1 MAIQKKL
8 LHISKITPDTK
19 KNRPKTVAEIKRKYR
34 YLPLHFLFGI
44 EKEIDYQ
51 CPSLDEYLVQLEE
64 VKTVLE
70 KIRRCKSLEMAKIHA
85 ASGLHSIATLPD
97 NIDVVTRTNFEKIR
111 RTAESWKQLA
121 IEAID
126 ETKDPNKFLKI

>member
-8 LHISKITPDTK
+8 LHVSKTTPISKK
-19 KNRPKTVAEIKRKYR
+19 KRPKTVAGIKRKYR
-34 YLPLHFLFGI
+34 HLPLHFLFGI

-51 CPSLDEYLVQLEE
+51 CPILDEYLKQLEE

-70 KIRRCKSLEMAKIHA
+70 KIRRCKSLEMAQIHA
-85 ASGLHSIATLPD
+85 ASGLHSMSTISD

-111 RTAESWKQLA
+111 RTAENWKQLA

-126 ETKDPNKFLKI
+126 ETKDPDKFLKI